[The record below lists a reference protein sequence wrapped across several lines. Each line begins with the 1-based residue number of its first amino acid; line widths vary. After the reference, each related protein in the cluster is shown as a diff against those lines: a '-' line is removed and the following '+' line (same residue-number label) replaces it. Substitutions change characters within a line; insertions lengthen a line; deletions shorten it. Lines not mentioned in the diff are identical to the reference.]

1 MRRFR
6 FRNATLVV
14 AASTAAVVGLSMIL
28 GSPALSQMAST
39 GATDQRV
46 RPLPPG
52 MKAPL
57 VDFRD
62 IAPNSGLNAVVI
74 SGELD
79 QTYVVENTG
88 TGVAVLDYD
97 NDGLPDIF
105 LVQGD
110 RLKPGPAVLTP
121 HLYHNLGGL
130 KFEDVTEKAGIG
142 HTGWGQGA
150 CAGDVDNDGH
160 VDLFIGQWGHNV
172 FLKNQGNGTFKD
184 ETKQRGFA
192 RPESRW
198 STGCAF
204 IDYDRD
210 GHLDLVV
217 ANYIDFNAQETP
229 RPRDKSGCNWK
240 GIPVPCGPRG
250 LKGESMS
257 LYHNDGH
264 GHFTDV
270 TRQAGVETPREYY
283 GFTVLTGDFDND
295 GWPDFFVTCDST
307 PSLYFHNK
315 KDGTFEETGMLTAL
329 AVNEDGREQAGM
341 GATAADYDGDGF
353 LDIFKTN
360 FSSDTNTLYHNLG
373 DGTFADVTSQA
384 GLAVHTQPVKWG
396 TAFLDF
402 DNDGWKDLFV
412 ASGHVYP
419 FIGKYGTGEQFEQ
432 PRQLFWNRSDGQFF
446 DMSTTGGPGIS
457 AKHSSRGLALADFD
471 NDGSMEIVV
480 VNLFETPSLLKNFG
494 PRGNS
499 LLIRALTASGRDAI
513 GARVTVAAGG
523 RKQIDEVRS
532 GGFHISQ
539 GDFRV
544 HFGLGKETQA
554 DVTIRWPQGKVD
566 TVPGVA
572 AGQWLVVQEGK
583 GIIARHAFTASVAAG
598 EAATLPKPQ
607 APDLN

>member
-1 MRRFR
+1 MGAISQRRAR
-6 FRNATLVV
+6 LVIG
-14 AASTAAVVGLSMIL
+14 ASVGLVLCLALFS
-28 GSPALSQMAST
+28 GRKALSQMVST
-39 GATDQRV
+39 GAVDQRA

-52 MKAPL
+52 MKAPV

-62 IAPNSGLNAVVI
+62 IAAAAGLTATVI
-74 SGELD
+74 SGNLD

-110 RLKPGPAVLTP
+110 RLNPGPTPLTP

-130 KFEDVTEKAGIG
+130 RFEDVTAKAGIG
-142 HTGWGQGA
+142 HLGWGQGV

-160 VDLFIGQWGHNV
+160 VDLFLGQWGHNV
-172 FLKNQGNGTFKD
+172 FLKNLGNGTFRD
-184 ETKQRGFA
+184 ETKERGFA

-250 LKGESMS
+250 LKGETMT
-257 LYHNDGH
+257 LYHNDGR

-270 TRQAGVETPREYY
+270 TKQAGVETPREYY

-295 GWPDFFVTCDST
+295 GWPDFYVTCDST
-307 PSLYFHNK
+307 PSLFFHNK
-315 KDGTFEETGMLTAL
+315 RDGTFEEQGMVTAL

-360 FSSDTNTLYHNLG
+360 FSSDTNTLYRNLG
-373 DGTFADVTSQA
+373 DGSFADVTSQS
-384 GLAVHTQPVKWG
+384 GLAVHTQDVKWG

-412 ASGHVYP
+412 VAGHVYP
-419 FIGKYGTGEQFEQ
+419 FIEKYNTGEEFKQ
-432 PRQLFWNRSDGQFF
+432 PRELFWNRGDRQFF
-446 DMSTTGGPGIS
+446 DMSSTGGPGIT
-457 AKHSSRGLALADFD
+457 AKHSSRGVAVADFD

-480 VNLFETPSLLKNFG
+480 VNLFEPPSLLKNYG
-494 PRGNS
+494 QRGNS
-499 LLIRALTASGRDAI
+499 LLIRAMTATGRDAV
-513 GARVTVAAGG
+513 GARVTVSAGG

-532 GGFHISQ
+532 GGYHISQ

-544 HFGLGKETQA
+544 HFGLGKETKA
-554 DVTIRWPQGKVD
+554 DVTIRWPQGKIE
-566 TVPGVA
+566 TYSGVA
-572 AGQWLVVQEGK
+572 AGQWIVVQEGK
-583 GIIARHAFTASVAAG
+583 GIIARHAFTATAAAIG
-598 EAATLPKPQ
+598 MASQ
-607 APDLN
+607 AGVQH

>member
-1 MRRFR
+1 MPQPSRR
-6 FRNATLVV
+6 ATLVV
-14 AASTAAVVGLSMIL
+14 GASIGILVCLGLLSERK
-28 GSPALSQMAST
+28 ALSQMASS
-39 GATDQRV
+39 GASDQPV

-52 MKAPL
+52 MKAPV

-62 IAPNSGLNAVVI
+62 IASEAGLSAVAI
-74 SGELD
+74 SGDLD
-79 QTYVVENTG
+79 QTFVVENTG
-88 TGVAVLDYD
+88 TGVAVFDYD

-110 RLKPGPAVLTP
+110 RLKPGPTPLTP

-130 KFEDVTEKAGIG
+130 RFEDVTEKAGIG
-142 HTGWGQGA
+142 HTGWGQGV

-172 FLKNQGNGTFKD
+172 FLHNQGDGTFRD
-184 ETKQRGFA
+184 ETRERGLY
-192 RPESRW
+192 RPQSRW

-210 GHLDLVV
+210 GYLDLIV

-229 RPRDKSGCNWK
+229 RPRDRSGCNWK

-250 LKGESMS
+250 LKGESMT

-270 TRQAGVETPREYY
+270 TKQAGVETPHEYY

-307 PSLYFHNK
+307 PSLFFHNK
-315 KDGTFEETGMLTAL
+315 HNGTFEETGMLTGVAF
-329 AVNEDGREQAGM
+329 NEDGREQAGM
-341 GATAADYDGDGF
+341 GATAADYNGDGY

-360 FSSDTNTLYHNLG
+360 FSSDTNTLYRNLG
-373 DGTFADVTSQA
+373 DGTFVDATSQA
-384 GLAVHTQPVKWG
+384 GLAVHTQYVKWG

-412 ASGHVYP
+412 ADGHVYP
-419 FIGKYGTGEQFEQ
+419 FVENYKIGEEFKQ
-432 PRQLFWNRSDGQFF
+432 PRQLFWNRGDGQFF
-446 DMSTTGGPGIS
+446 DMSATGGAGITT
-457 AKHSSRGLALADFD
+457 KHSSRGVAIGDFD

-480 VNLFETPSLLKNFG
+480 VNLFEPPSLLKNFG
-494 PRGNS
+494 SHGNS
-499 LLIRALTASGRDAI
+499 LLIRALTSAGRDAL
-513 GARVTVAAGG
+513 GARITVTAGG

-532 GGFHISQ
+532 GGYHISQ

-544 HFGLGKETQA
+544 HFGLGHETKA
-554 DVTIRWPQGKVD
+554 DINIRWPQGS
-566 TVPGVA
+566 TETLRAVPA
-572 AGQWLVVQEGK
+572 NQWIVVREGK
-583 GIIARHAFTASVAAG
+583 GIVERHAFSASPAVSA
-598 EAATLPKPQ
+598 EVKR
-607 APDLN
+607 